1 VSRVR
6 GWAPLAAAL
15 LVLLA
20 GCGAGTVEVRA
31 TDGSAQLGKGQVLR
45 VDLGAVNPSI
55 GDAWY
60 LTGAPDPAV
69 LAEKGRD
76 YRSDCGAGQAGCGGR
91 LAWEFTARGKGSTTV
106 AFRYCYRSGPDR
118 CDPGPGRGPA
128 DPVRVTVT
136 VR

>member
-1 VSRVR
+1 MSRVR